1 MAGSPKKAR
10 KEVGPGGPPEH
21 SRFKP
26 GTSGNP
32 KGRPPKKRD
41 LKKLV
46 EEELDL
52 PVWIT
57 ENGKRV
63 RLTKREIIVKTLV
76 NDAAKGDPKALA
88 TLVRLIGTASEEEN
102 PYNAADAVEIAAF
115 VARYLPS
122 AAGGSND

>member
-1 MAGSPKKAR
+1 MARSLKTAQ
-10 KEVGPGGPPEH
+10 KEVGPGRPPEH

-26 GTSGNP
+26 GASGNP
-32 KGRPPKKRD
+32 KGRPPKRRD

-88 TLVRLIGTASEEEN
+88 TLVKLIGTASEEPN
-102 PYNAADAVEIAAF
+102 PYSAADASEIAAF

-122 AAGGSND
+122 AAGESK

>member
-1 MAGSPKKAR
+1 MARSPSNAQKR
-10 KEVGPGGPPEH
+10 VGPGRPPEH

-26 GTSGNP
+26 GASGNP

-46 EEELDL
+46 EEELDQ

-57 ENGKRV
+57 ENGKRL

-76 NDAAKGDPKALA
+76 NDAAKGEAKALA
-88 TLVRLIGTASEEEN
+88 TLVKLIGPTSEEPN
-102 PYNAADAVEIAAF
+102 PYSAADAAEIAAF
-115 VARYLPS
+115 VARYLPP
-122 AAGGSND
+122 AEGGSK